1 MKKKKHLVKRLL
13 SAALTFAMVVGT
25 ISGNGIMAKA
35 TGNDPEFKAVT
46 EDWTLDSDYVGPV
59 RVNGSNVTIDLN
71 GHSIT
76 GNGETSTIIIING
89 CTLTLKDTVGEGIV
103 TGGGG
108 DVGGGIQV
116 SNEATLH
123 MQGGEISGNTATNAG
138 GVAVGIGATFD
149 MTGGVI
155 CNNTATNGGGV
166 YSSGTFHMSG
176 GEISGNIA
184 LDSGV
189 GGGVVAQS
197 GSFTVSGTSQI
208 VNNIAHYGG
217 GVYNSTE
224 MIVNGGEINE
234 NTAYGSGGGIYN
246 TRDGSLSVNGGTIDN
261 NNAGNWAGGGVF
273 NAGILD
279 VSDGSI
285 SNNTA
290 RTEGGAIYSY
300 DTLTIS
306 GGHISNN
313 TSGMKGFAG
322 ICAQNGTFTL
332 SGNPVIEENKH
343 NGSEEDICLYPGVII
358 TVPGALTMTNTMSLR
373 RTDSNGNNSWTG
385 VIAQGSGEYSLT
397 AEDAA
402 KFVATTPDRI
412 VKYVDNKAQM
422 NERYHVFYDANG
434 GTGTVPT
441 DDTWYES
448 GDTVTVKETSGV
460 TPNFGWSRNIYGS
473 GETYNENETF
483 AITSNTT
490 LYAKRVDGIVESTSM
505 LERYIHSPGTLPLS
519 EDHIYIKGVSGTHND
534 VSGSIVLRITA
545 TGSYWNLYFKG
556 NDEVQIYRGVP
567 YPPIGVYFDS
577 GSGTSEDPY
586 VTAWNYNRENGTEL
600 SEFHPGDRI
609 NGVDV
614 DAKTSTG
621 ITFLAASDKWVKF
634 SGDDNY
640 YPLSATESTTFT
652 GLTADTQVYVY
663 GNYNIVYDG
672 NGNTGGSTSNS
683 ESLPAGSDGTIA
695 ENGFVKELSRFKSWN
710 TKADGSGI
718 RYYPGDHIVSDESVT
733 LYAQWEL
740 YQYKITYDGNGNDS
754 GSTDTMVTEIGTVA
768 EVAANGFGK
777 SSYKFSGWNTK
788 ADGSGESYATGD
800 PISSDSNLT
809 LYAQWVP
816 SNETYTLSVPETV
829 TISNGWNNTDG
840 VSISSGNDEFPSGN
854 KLVVTAESANGW
866 KITKDETEISYGVKA
881 AENGSN
887 TTSWEF
893 TKEDVNNGKTYP
905 LGIQITVPDD
915 LAYGIYS
922 DTITFKGE
930 FVSTKPQYLNELV
943 QYNYNGEMN
952 FWALYGFEQIWN
964 YGYCGKPI
972 DAELAKSIARY
983 KKSETGQ
990 NCIVFYGEEDGY
1002 YGLFARSDG
1011 GLGRIGT
1018 YDYWEPDNLG
1028 LDGEWCDVYA
1038 YGIPS
1043 TAVGAAAEPFTT
1055 EVKTLGTM
1063 TVTHKVAEPAT
1074 VAEAPVAVEDLAYT
1088 GDELTLIT
1096 AGSTTEGTMQYT
1108 LGTDDSTVPV
1118 SGWSENLPEGVN
1130 AGTYYVW
1137 YKVIGDENH
1146 YDSTPDSVT
1155 VTVNK
1160 KDVTVDGITASDK
1173 SYDGNTTATLD
1184 TSNAMFT
1191 GKLDGDTLTV
1201 TGTGTFDNA
1210 NVGENKTI
1218 TISDLTLGGE
1228 SVGNYQLAAEGQQT
1242 STTASITPNTL
1253 NIVATEYTGTYDGQ
1267 AHSISV
1273 TTEETGVTIT
1283 YAESEEGTYSQTNPV
1298 YTEAGTHTVYYKA
1311 EKTGSTTVSGS
1322 KNVTINQKAVT
1333 VSGITAGDKI
1343 YDGSTEA
1350 TLVTTAVILT
1360 GKLDG
1365 DTLTVTGTGTF
1376 DNANV
1381 GENKTVTISDLRLDG
1396 TGKDN
1401 YVLATEGVKHQTEAN
1416 SNCIL

>member
-1 MKKKKHLVKRLL
+1 MKKKEKLGRKLL
-13 SAALTFAMVVGT
+13 SFILTLALVLGLMPGMGMTVHAAENEQEYTW
-25 ISGNGIMAKA
+25 ISEN
-35 TGNDPEFKAVT
+35 
-46 EDWTLDSDYVGPV
+46 WTLETDHNGPIK
-59 RVNGSNVTIDLN
+59 VNGDDVTIDLN
-71 GHSIT
+71 GHTIT
-76 GNGETSTIIIING
+76 GNGATSTIIIIEG
-89 CTLTLKDTVGEGIV
+89 CTLTLKDTAEGGKV

-108 DVGGGIQV
+108 EVGGGVQV
-116 SNEATLH
+116 SNNTTFHL
-123 MQGGEISGNTATNAG
+123 QGGEISGNTATNAG
-138 GVAVGIGATFD
+138 GVAVGIGTTFD

-189 GGGVVAQS
+189 GGGGVAQS

-208 VNNIAHYGG
+208 VNNIAHEGG

-234 NTAYGSGGGIYN
+234 NTAYGSGGGVYN
-246 TRDGSLSVNGGTIDN
+246 TRGGNLSVDGGLIDN
-261 NNAGNWAGGGVF
+261 NSTGSWAGGGVF
-273 NAGILD
+273 NAGILT

-300 DTLTIS
+300 DTLIIS

-313 TSGMKGFAG
+313 NSGVKGFAG

-332 SGNPVIEENKH
+332 SGNPVIEDNKH

-373 RTDSNGNNSWTG
+373 RTDSNGHNSWTG

-397 AEDAA
+397 EEDAA
-402 KFVATTPDRI
+402 KFVATTLDRI
-412 VKYVDNKAQM
+412 VKYVDNKAQI

-473 GETYNENETF
+473 GETYTENDTF

-490 LYAKRVDGIVESTSM
+490 LYAKRVYGIVESTSM
-505 LERYIHSPGTLPLS
+505 LGRYIHEPGRNQSASLPLS
-519 EDHIYIKGVSGTHND
+519 EDHIYITGVSGKHND
-534 VSGSIVLRITA
+534 VSGNIVLRNA
-545 TGSYWNLYFKG
+545 AAGSYWELYFKG
-556 NDEVQIYRGVP
+556 NNETQIYRDGP
-567 YPPIGVYFDS
+567 YPPLGVYFDR
-577 GSGTSEDPY
+577 GSGTLEDPY
-586 VTAWNYNRENGTEL
+586 VTGWNYNRANGTEL
-600 SEFHPGDRI
+600 SVFHPGDRI

-614 DAKTSTG
+614 YAKTSTG
-621 ITFLAASDKWVKF
+621 ITFVAASDKWVRF

-663 GNYNIVYDG
+663 GNYKIVYNG

-683 ESLPAGSDGTIA
+683 ESFPAGSDGTIA

-754 GSTDTMVTEIGTVA
+754 GYTDTTITEIGTVA

-777 SSYKFSGWNTK
+777 TSYKFSGWNTERN
-788 ADGSGESYATGD
+788 GSGESYAVGD
-800 PISSDSNLT
+800 QISDNTNRT
-809 LYAQWVP
+809 LYAQWIP
-816 SNETYTLSVPETV
+816 SDKTFTFSAPGTAALSD
-829 TISNGWNNTDG
+829 GWNSAG
-840 VSISSGNDEFPSGN
+840 SISVSPGEDVFPEGN
-854 KLVVTAESANGW
+854 KLVVSAESENGW
-866 KITKDETEISYGVKA
+866 NVTLNTTQVSYGLKDT
-881 AENGSN
+881 ENGSD
-887 TTSWEF
+887 TTVWEF

-922 DTITFKGE
+922 DKITFKGK

-943 QYNYNGEMN
+943 QYDDCGDVN
-952 FWALYGFEQIWN
+952 FRWLYSFRQIWN
-964 YGYCGKPI
+964 YGYSGKTI
-972 DAELAKSIARY
+972 DAEIAKSIARY

-990 NCIVFYGEEDGY
+990 NCIVFYGADGEN
-1002 YGLFARSDG
+1002 GLFARSDG
-1011 GLGRIGT
+1011 GLGSISMF
-1018 YDYWEPDNLG
+1018 DYWDPDNFG
-1028 LDGEWCDVYA
+1028 LEWEDWYNVYA

-1074 VAEAPVAVEDLAYT
+1074 PEVKQQGTEEPVQQPTKEEKAVISMNAGLKISQTGSKINIKWGKVGEADGYDVYVAYCGKKFGKAVKT
-1088 GDELTLIT
+1088 INKN
-1096 AGSTTEGTMQYT
+1096 STT
-1108 LGTDDSTVPV
+1108 
-1118 SGWSENLPEGVN
+1118 
-1130 AGTYYVW
+1130 
-1137 YKVIGDENH
+1137 
-1146 YDSTPDSVT
+1146 SVT
-1155 VTVNK
+1155 VKKINSKKINLKKNFKVYVAAYKMTDGKKEVLAKSIMGHVVGRLNTRYSNVWKITLSKSKYSVKVGKTVKVKAKTVLVDKSK
-1160 KDVTVDGITASDK
+1160 KQLSDAHAAQFRYASSNRNIATVDKNGKVKGVAKGTCTIYVYARNGYAKTVKVTVK
-1173 SYDGNTTATLD
+1173 
-1184 TSNAMFT
+1184 
-1191 GKLDGDTLTV
+1191 
-1201 TGTGTFDNA
+1201 
-1210 NVGENKTI
+1210 
-1218 TISDLTLGGE
+1218 
-1228 SVGNYQLAAEGQQT
+1228 
-1242 STTASITPNTL
+1242 
-1253 NIVATEYTGTYDGQ
+1253 
-1267 AHSISV
+1267 
-1273 TTEETGVTIT
+1273 
-1283 YAESEEGTYSQTNPV
+1283 
-1298 YTEAGTHTVYYKA
+1298 
-1311 EKTGSTTVSGS
+1311 
-1322 KNVTINQKAVT
+1322 
-1333 VSGITAGDKI
+1333 
-1343 YDGSTEA
+1343 
-1350 TLVTTAVILT
+1350 
-1360 GKLDG
+1360 
-1365 DTLTVTGTGTF
+1365 
-1376 DNANV
+1376 
-1381 GENKTVTISDLRLDG
+1381 
-1396 TGKDN
+1396 
-1401 YVLATEGVKHQTEAN
+1401 
-1416 SNCIL
+1416 

>member
-1 MKKKKHLVKRLL
+1 MKKKEKLGRKLL
-13 SAALTFAMVVGT
+13 SFILTLALVLGLMPGMGMTVHAA
-25 ISGNGIMAKA
+25 
-35 TGNDPEFKAVT
+35 
-46 EDWTLDSDYVGPV
+46 EDDQGYTLVDDNWILDSDHNGPV
-59 RVNGSNVTIDLN
+59 KVNGNDVTIDLN
-71 GHSIT
+71 GHSII
-76 GNGETSTIIIING
+76 GNGATSTIIIIEG
-89 CTLTLKDTVGEGIV
+89 CTLTLKDSAEGGKV

-108 DVGGGIQV
+108 EVGGGVQV
-116 SNEATLH
+116 SNNTTFHL
-123 MQGGEISGNTATNAG
+123 QGGEISGNTATNAG

-176 GEISGNIA
+176 GKISGNIA

-208 VNNIAHYGG
+208 VNNIAHEGG

-224 MIVNGGEINE
+224 MIVNGGEINA

-261 NNAGNWAGGGVF
+261 NNTGNWAGGGVF
-273 NAGILD
+273 NAGILT

-313 TSGMKGFAG
+313 NSGVKGFAG

-332 SGNPVIEENKH
+332 SGNPVIEDNKH

-373 RTDSNGNNSWTG
+373 RTDSNGHNSWTG
-385 VIAQGSGEYSLT
+385 VIAQGSGEYMLT
-397 AEDAA
+397 EEDAA

-412 VKYVDNKAQM
+412 VKYVNNKAQM

-473 GETYNENETF
+473 GETYTENATF
-483 AITSNTT
+483 EITSNTT

-505 LERYIHSPGTLPLS
+505 LGRYIHEPGRNQSASLPLS
-519 EDHIYIKGVSGTHND
+519 EDHIYITGVSGTHND
-534 VSGSIVLRITA
+534 VSGNIVLRNA
-545 TGSYWNLYFKG
+545 AQGSYWALYFKG
-556 NDEVQIYRGVP
+556 NNETNIYRGTP
-567 YPPIGVYFDS
+567 YPPLGVYFDS

-586 VTAWNYNRENGTEL
+586 VTGWNYNRANGTEL
-600 SEFHPGDRI
+600 SVFHPGDRI

-621 ITFLAASDKWVKF
+621 ITFVAASDKWVRF

-640 YPLSATESTTFT
+640 YPLSSTESTTFT
-652 GLTADTQVYVY
+652 GLTADTKVYVY

-683 ESLPAGSDGTIA
+683 ESFPAGSDGTIA
-695 ENGFVKELSRFKSWN
+695 ENGFVKELYRFKGWN

-754 GSTDTMVTEIGTVA
+754 GNTDTTITEIGTEA
-768 EVAANGFGK
+768 EVAANGFEK
-777 SSYKFSGWNTK
+777 TSYKFNGWNTERN
-788 ADGSGESYATGD
+788 GNGESYAVGD
-800 PISSDSNLT
+800 LISDNTNRT
-809 LYAQWVP
+809 LYAQWIP
-816 SNETYTLSVPETV
+816 SDKTFTFSAPGTAALFD
-829 TISNGWNNTDG
+829 GWNSAG
-840 VSISSGNDEFPSGN
+840 SISVSPGEDVFPEGN
-854 KLVVTAESANGW
+854 KLIVSAESENGW
-866 KITKDETEISYGVKA
+866 KITLNATQIPYGLKE
-881 AENGSN
+881 AENGSD
-887 TTSWEF
+887 TTVWEF

-922 DTITFKGE
+922 DKITFKGE

-943 QYNYNGEMN
+943 QYNDYGNMN
-952 FWALYGFEQIWN
+952 FSRLYCFEQIWN
-964 YGYCGKPI
+964 YGYSGKTI
-972 DAELAKSIARY
+972 DAEIAKSIARY

-990 NCIVFYGEEDGY
+990 NCIVFYGADGEN
-1002 YGLFARSDG
+1002 GLFARSDG
-1011 GLGRIGT
+1011 GLGSISMF
-1018 YDYWEPDNLG
+1018 DYWDPDNFG
-1028 LDGEWCDVYA
+1028 LEWEDWYNVYA

-1074 VAEAPVAVEDLAYT
+1074 PEVKQQGTEEPVQQPTKEEKAVISMNAGLKISQTGSKINIKWGKVGEADGYDVYVAYCGKKFGKAVKT
-1088 GDELTLIT
+1088 INKN
-1096 AGSTTEGTMQYT
+1096 STT
-1108 LGTDDSTVPV
+1108 
-1118 SGWSENLPEGVN
+1118 
-1130 AGTYYVW
+1130 
-1137 YKVIGDENH
+1137 
-1146 YDSTPDSVT
+1146 SVT
-1155 VTVNK
+1155 VKKINSKKINLKKNFKVYVAAYKMTDGKKEVLAKSIMGHVVGRLNTRYSNVWKITLSKSKYSVKVGKTVKVKAKTVLVDKSK
-1160 KDVTVDGITASDK
+1160 KQLSDAHAAQFRYASSNRNIATVDKNGKVKGVAKGTCTIYVYARNGYAKTVKVTVK
-1173 SYDGNTTATLD
+1173 
-1184 TSNAMFT
+1184 
-1191 GKLDGDTLTV
+1191 
-1201 TGTGTFDNA
+1201 
-1210 NVGENKTI
+1210 
-1218 TISDLTLGGE
+1218 
-1228 SVGNYQLAAEGQQT
+1228 
-1242 STTASITPNTL
+1242 
-1253 NIVATEYTGTYDGQ
+1253 
-1267 AHSISV
+1267 
-1273 TTEETGVTIT
+1273 
-1283 YAESEEGTYSQTNPV
+1283 
-1298 YTEAGTHTVYYKA
+1298 
-1311 EKTGSTTVSGS
+1311 
-1322 KNVTINQKAVT
+1322 
-1333 VSGITAGDKI
+1333 
-1343 YDGSTEA
+1343 
-1350 TLVTTAVILT
+1350 
-1360 GKLDG
+1360 
-1365 DTLTVTGTGTF
+1365 
-1376 DNANV
+1376 
-1381 GENKTVTISDLRLDG
+1381 
-1396 TGKDN
+1396 
-1401 YVLATEGVKHQTEAN
+1401 
-1416 SNCIL
+1416 